1 MKAGWIEENK
11 GGCVLCFQ
19 IFRRLSSGREV
30 EVIRLHIWTYKLITK
45 TIGG

>member
-30 EVIRLHIWTYKLITK
+30 IRHHIWTYELRTK